1 MRLLLLL
8 LFLVCVLAQTQKPL
22 RTSDEFG
29 LSVLDHH
36 SACFTVCHLS
46 AVQVILL
53 PNISINGVVFVA
65 RNCRLPIWAKV
76 VGGCLPVV
84 CKSAPDVSYA
94 VEYAAAWCA
103 RSGVDNVTIPMPEWY
118 LQTPG
123 GKYFQNMIQS
133 SATAAAV
140 SFGLMAGALALVS
153 LAPLAFL

>member
-36 SACFTVCHLS
+36 S
-46 AVQVILL
+46 
-53 PNISINGVVFVA
+53 
-65 RNCRLPIWAKV
+65 
-76 VGGCLPVV
+76 
-84 CKSAPDVSYA
+84 
-94 VEYAAAWCA
+94 AWCA